1 MEERVN
7 QQSGIL
13 LSLAAFVVV
22 VAGIKASVEIVVPM
36 LLAVFIAVLCSPL
49 MLWLRQ
55 RKVPVSLAVFVVI
68 FLFVLVALTLGTVIA
83 GSLQAFYS
91 DLPEYEERLRL
102 QAGQLIVWLQSMGV
116 EIQQDVISQYFDP
129 GAAMKMVAK
138 VFSGLGNV
146 LTNTFLILFTVIFIL
161 LEASG
166 LPEKVKRALGD
177 KTSALDHFQSFS
189 DSVQQYLTIK
199 TLVSMGTG
207 LVAGIW
213 LAVLGVDYAILWALI
228 AFLFNYIPNIG
239 SIIAAIP
246 AMLVA
251 LIQIGPGTMALVAL
265 GYVLINTI
273 FGNVVEPKFMGRSL
287 GLSTLVVFVSLIFW
301 GWVLGPVGMLLSI
314 PLTMVV
320 KIALET
326 SERHK
331 RLAIFLDH

>member
-1 MEERVN
+1 MEDRVKG
-7 QQSGIL
+7 QSGIL

-22 VAGIKASVEIVVPM
+22 IAGIKASVEIIVPM
-36 LLAVFIAVLCSPL
+36 LLAIFIAVLCSPL
-49 MLWLRQ
+49 MLWLRV
-55 RKVPVSLAVFVVI
+55 RKVPVGLAVFVVI

-83 GSLQAFYS
+83 GSLQAFYG

-102 QAGQLIVWLQSMGV
+102 QAGQLILWLQSMGMEV
-116 EIQQDVISQYFDP
+116 QQDVISQYFDP

-138 VFSGLGNV
+138 IFSGLGNV

-166 LPEKVKRALGD
+166 LPDKVKRAFGD
-177 KTSALDHFQSFS
+177 QTSALDHFQSLS
-189 DSVQQYLTIK
+189 GSVQQYLTIK
-199 TLVSMGTG
+199 TLVSIGTG

-213 LAVLGVDYAILWALI
+213 LAILGVDYAILWALI
-228 AFLFNYIPNIG
+228 AFLLNYIPNIG
-239 SIIAAIP
+239 SIIAAVP

-251 LIQIGPGTMALVAL
+251 LIQLGPGSMALVAL

-273 FGNVVEPKFMGRSL
+273 FGNVIEPKFMGRSL

-326 SERHK
+326 SEKHK

>member
-1 MEERVN
+1 MEAHTER
-7 QQSGIL
+7 QSGVL

-36 LLAVFIAVLCSPL
+36 LLSIFIAVLCSPL
-49 MLWLRQ
+49 MLWLRN
-55 RKVPVSLAVFVVI
+55 RKVPVSISVFAVV
-68 FLFVLVALTLGTVIA
+68 FLFILMALTLGTVIA
-83 GSLQAFYS
+83 GSLQAFYG
-91 DLPEYEERLRL
+91 DLPAYESKLRV
-102 QAGQLIVWLQSMGV
+102 QANELIVWLQGLGV
-116 EIQQDVISQYFDP
+116 EVQQDVISQYFDP

-166 LPEKVKRALGD
+166 LPEKVKRAFGD

-189 DSVQQYLTIK
+189 GSVQQYLTIK
-199 TLVSMGTG
+199 TLVSIGTG
-207 LVAGIW
+207 TVAGIW
-213 LAVLGVDYAILWALI
+213 LAILGVDYAILWALI

-251 LIQIGPGTMALVAL
+251 LIQLGPGSMALVGI
-265 GYVLINTI
+265 GYVVINTV

-331 RLAIFLDH
+331 RLAVFLDH